1 MARSCTCQ
9 SRLSGFGT
17 RLTDHVEITLHLRS
31 SYCNDWP
38 LIRVSG
44 NQQELWQDRV
54 VQSQVVS
61 ARFASRERNSVRIE
75 YLNKRNGPEVWD
87 TVSDGAGNIVQD
99 QHCVIDSVL
108 INGCRCAWLL
118 KKMLYNYPDGSTKM
132 VHGFMD
138 LCGWYEF
145 SFPADVEQWVLDN
158 RRQELPHVSQNS
170 SLAYETIYIPDN
182 NNEQAARMVE
192 ELKILLDQVQ

>member
-1 MARSCTCQ
+1 MT
-9 SRLSGFGT
+9 
-17 RLTDHVEITLHLRS
+17 ITLHLRS

-44 NQQELWQDRV
+44 NDRALWQDRV
-54 VQSQVVS
+54 VESAVVF
-61 ARFASRERNSVRIE
+61 ARFPSGLRNTVQIE
-75 YLNKRNGPEVWD
+75 YLNKRNGPDVWD
-87 TVSDGAGNIVQD
+87 TVSDDDGNIVQD
-99 QHCVIDSVL
+99 QHCVLLNVL
-108 INGCRCAWLL
+108 VNGCRCTWLL
-118 KKMLYNYPDGSTKM
+118 KKMLYNYPDGSHKL

-145 SFPADVEQWVLDN
+145 DFPADVEQWVLDN

-182 NNEQAARMVE
+182 NNEQAARMVQ
-192 ELKILLDQVQ
+192 ELKTLLEQVP